1 MKKLSALFI
10 LLLFLLLTWLS
21 WNWYKNTVLSGN
33 EVLTE
38 EKNEYGP
45 LVFKCDSD
53 VPITNDLWTAK
64 KNEIIAAKTVGKK
77 LLVLGPYFEGEDESM
92 GYSRAE
98 KIKELLV
105 NDLGEEVFEL
115 EAMPAGDCESAKSK
129 SLHGARIKWVTRNEH
144 VIEYLDRTYIYFKYN
159 TTKPIDTRNVVVY
172 LDNLIDYLKSSG
184 ESVLITGHTDADG
197 SDEFNV
203 ELGLKRANRV
213 KDYLMKNEIPAEKLS
228 IESKG
233 KSVPLSTNQTPEGRQ
248 KNRRVVLTIIE

>member
-1 MKKLSALFI
+1 MKKLSAFFI

-45 LVFKCDSD
+45 LVFKCGSD

-64 KNEIIAAKTVGKK
+64 KNEIIAGKDVGKK
-77 LLVLGPYFEGEDESM
+77 LLILGPYFDGEDEGL

-98 KIKELLV
+98 KIKNLLV

-115 EAMPAGDCESAKSK
+115 EATPAGDCESAKSK
-129 SLHGARIKWVTRNEH
+129 SLHGTRIKWVTRNEH

-213 KDYLMKNEIPAEKLS
+213 KDYLMKNEIPEEKLS
-228 IESKG
+228 VESKG

-248 KNRRVVLTIIE
+248 KNRRVELTIIE